1 MINLA
6 PQKQLSG
13 KIDGLLSE
21 FIRMLFGMEEEE
33 DVPTIALWVVGGFL
47 LFLVYVF
54 AGLK

>member
-1 MINLA
+1 
-6 PQKQLSG
+6 
-13 KIDGLLSE
+13 
-21 FIRMLFGMEEEE
+21 MEEEE